1 MCSRSGEIGW
11 DTIRDVGGVYPG
23 GAPDP
28 GSVVVAE
35 DRRQIWF
42 LFGFLILVFAVA
54 LGRGVAGAQTSTGR
68 GVAGIFCAVL
78 LVTVIVG
85 LVSLLRR
92 PARLEVSADVIKF
105 VGRNGR
111 ASTLNRD
118 AGNELRF
125 VKLHHG
131 ALSRI
136 WTLGLGVVGT
146 DTVIELPG
154 FFARNTVRQ
163 ACSSCGWRFVN

>member
-1 MCSRSGEIGW
+1 VI
-11 DTIRDVGGVYPG
+11 
-23 GAPDP
+23 
-28 GSVVVAE
+28 AE
-35 DRRQIWF
+35 DRRQIGL

-54 LGRGVAGAQTSTGR
+54 LGRGVSDAQTTAGR
-68 GVAGIFCAVL
+68 AVAGIFCVL
-78 LVTVIVG
+78 LLVVVVAG

-92 PARLEVSADVIKF
+92 PARLEVSADTIRF
-105 VGRNGR
+105 VRRNGQTSVLSR
-111 ASTLNRD
+111 QS
-118 AGNELRF
+118 GSELRF

-146 DTVIELPG
+146 DTVIDLPG